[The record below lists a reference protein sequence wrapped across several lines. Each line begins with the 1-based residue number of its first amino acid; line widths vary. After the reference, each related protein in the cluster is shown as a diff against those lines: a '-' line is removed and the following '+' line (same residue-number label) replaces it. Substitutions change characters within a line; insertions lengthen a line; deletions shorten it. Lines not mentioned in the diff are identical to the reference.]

1 MCDVNNIMLL
11 ASNNFLFT
19 TLAFPDRVMQSPR
32 VPRNKRSIM
41 REITVPAKV
50 QSPATMNI
58 TDFVLRQ
65 SARPSNPALFSRR
78 NADNVWVDISAKEF
92 HADVA
97 ALAKGLIASGINVG
111 DSVGIMART
120 RYEWSLVDFAIWF
133 AGAVSVP
140 IYETS
145 SPSQVAWNLGD
156 SQAVACFAESS
167 KHENIIRQAVHAE
180 DLSKLVNVWQLEG
193 EGLDSLREAGK
204 DISDEVL
211 EERRTANGLSDV
223 ATIIYTSGTTGR
235 PKGCML
241 MHSNFVELSDNALAV
256 LAKDVVPPGSQTI
269 MFLPLAHVFARYISV
284 LAVAAGAKVGH
295 TPDIKHLLED
305 LQSFKPTFI
314 LAVPRVFEKV
324 YNSAAL
330 KAEGDGKGKIFAT
343 AAQTAIDYSRA
354 MQNGKVPFVLTAKH
368 FVFDKLVYGK
378 LRAAM
383 GGNVRHAVSGGGPL
397 GERLGHFFQ
406 GIGLQILEG
415 YGLTETTA
423 PITVNR
429 PERIKIGTVG
439 TPLPGNAV
447 KIADDG
453 EILAKGVCV
462 MKGYFGRDD
471 LTAENFVDGWFRT
484 GDIGELDEQ
493 GFLTITGRK
502 KEIIVTA
509 TGKNVAPA
517 QLEDQIRAHAVVSQC
532 LVIGDSRPYI
542 AALVTLDEEAL
553 PQWGKHHGLPAGIT
567 VAEAVKHPIV
577 IAAVQ
582 AAVDGANATVSN
594 AEAIKQFRI
603 VDTDF
608 TENSGH
614 LTPSLKVKR
623 SQVLKDYEVL
633 VDELYL
639 ATKPA

>member
-1 MCDVNNIMLL
+1 
-11 ASNNFLFT
+11 
-19 TLAFPDRVMQSPR
+19 
-32 VPRNKRSIM
+32 M

-50 QSPATMNI
+50 VSPRTMNT

-65 SARPSNPALFSRR
+65 AKLESNPALFSRR

-92 HADVA
+92 HADVCA
-97 ALAKGLIASGINVG
+97 IAKGLIASGIGIG
-111 DSVGIMART
+111 DRIGIMART

-133 AGAVSVP
+133 SGGVSVP

-156 SQAVACFAESS
+156 SGAVAVIAESAS
-167 KHENIIRQAVHAE
+167 HENVIRQAAHSE
-180 DLSKLVNVWQLEG
+180 NLTLLKDVWLMEG
-193 EGLDSLREAGK
+193 NGLDILREAGK
-204 DISDEVL
+204 DVTDAALDV
-211 EERRTANGLSDV
+211 RRTANGLDDV

-241 MHSNFVELSDNALAV
+241 THHNFVELSENALAV
-256 LAKDVVPPGSQTI
+256 LAKDVLSPGSQTI

-284 LAVAAGAKVGH
+284 LAVAGGAKVGH

-330 KAEGDGKGKIFAT
+330 KAEGDGKGKIFA
-343 AAQTAIDYSRA
+343 AAATTAIEYSRA
-354 MQNGKVPFVLTAKH
+354 SQDGRVPFLLGAKH
-368 FVFDKLVYGK
+368 ALFNKLVYGK

-383 GGNVRHAVSGGGPL
+383 GGQVHHAVSGGGPL

-406 GIGLQILEG
+406 GIGMQILEG

-429 PERIKIGTVG
+429 PERIRIGTVG
-439 TPLPGNAV
+439 APLPGNSV

-471 LTAENFVDGWFRT
+471 LTAEAFVDGWFRT
-484 GDIGELDEQ
+484 GDIGELDDQ
-493 GFLTITGRK
+493 GFLKITGRK

-509 TGKNVAPA
+509 SGKNVVPA
-517 QLEDQIRAHAVVSQC
+517 LLEDQIRADAIVSQC
-532 LVIGDSRPYI
+532 LVVGDNRPFI

-553 PQWGKHHGLPAGIT
+553 PQWGKQRNLPAGLT
-567 VAEAVKHPIV
+567 VAEAAKNPIV
-577 IAAVQ
+577 VAAVQ
-582 AAVDGANATVSN
+582 SAIDKANTSVSH
-594 AEAIKQFRI
+594 AEAIKSFRI
-603 VDTDF
+603 VDSDF
-608 TENSGH
+608 TETSGH

-623 SQVLKDYEVL
+623 GQVLKDYEDVL
-633 VDELYL
+633 EDIYT
-639 ATKPA
+639 AKKPA